1 MEHKFPFRLAQ
12 RENWTT
18 FSKVPFLPEIFQWT
32 ELKVMFRFTSQ
43 PELPEKF
50 LYMENNLYFLEYCSS
65 KFLTLQTLSVEWHV
79 TNFADKN
86 FFTIIMFLSICAF
99 LSKRTPKGTSACRNC
114 EHLKWNSLSG
124 TKHNFQALKGA
135 TSIPFSDD
143 ILSPPPSP
151 GRNRNSFLKVFFVR
165 ALQCESEKREH

>member
-43 PELPEKF
+43 PELSEKF

-79 TNFADKN
+79 TNFADKY

-124 TKHNFQALKGA
+124 TKHNFQALKVSPSV
-135 TSIPFSDD
+135 TTFC
-143 ILSPPPSP
+143 PPPLVSRAKQKYLSQ
-151 GRNRNSFLKVFFVR
+151 GVFR
-165 ALQCESEKREH
+165 ESLAVWIWKA